1 VVASSERGRRRGP
14 ALRLPLALL
23 AGLAAGAEAQVAGRV
38 DVGVGGSD
46 QRRPGAAALWSVA
59 PTLLWETGPF
69 RFRARGEYGEF
80 AVIGQGAQGQI
91 EGSWFGRAGAP
102 FLVELTGQARGT
114 ALSSGAR
121 AQGDAGARLHL
132 VEARRGLWA
141 GAQAGRDG
149 RGPTIRW
156 EAAAWQRFGDLWIQ
170 VQGSQTSA
178 IDLVLRDGA
187 APDTLTPQPDTLY
200 REQVRVHTDIG
211 TWLHW
216 RRGPVQLAGALGR
229 RFGVAEPAGGLRG
242 SPTNPGNP
250 ADPTLGLTTRKSGAV
265 TWWSLEGRLWV
276 TEQVGLLAAGG
287 YQPPDGSLRT
297 PGGRFLRLGLSAA
310 LPQGRRGETTP
321 ALRPAP
327 QPRAAVELRP
337 LAGGFQELLI
347 AAPAAQEVELMGDF
361 TDWLPVPL
369 APAAGGRWRIRL
381 RLPPG
386 MYAMNVRYDRGPW
399 LVPAGLPLMKDDFG
413 GESGVLVVR

>member
-1 VVASSERGRRRGP
+1 VRRL
-14 ALRLPLALL
+14 ALALL
-23 AGLAAGAEAQVAGRV
+23 AGLAARAEAQAAGRI

-46 QRRPGAAALWSVA
+46 QRRPGVAALWSVA
-59 PTLLWETGPF
+59 PSLLWQTGPF
-69 RFRARGEYGEF
+69 RFRAEGEYGEF
-80 AVIGQGAQGQI
+80 AVIGQGAQGQV
-91 EGSWFGRAGAP
+91 EGSWFGRAGPAL
-102 FLVELTGQARGT
+102 LVELTGQARGT
-114 ALSSGAR
+114 ALRSGTR
-121 AQGDAGARLHL
+121 GQGDAGTRLHL
-132 VEARRGLWA
+132 AGARRGLWA

-149 RGPTIRW
+149 RGPTVRW

-216 RRGPVQLAGALGR
+216 RRGPMQLAGALGR
-229 RFGVAEPAGGLRG
+229 RFGVAEPAGGLQG
-242 SPTNPGNP
+242 SPGNP
-250 ADPTLGLTTRKSGAV
+250 ADPTLGLTTRKAGAV
-265 TWWSLEGRLWV
+265 TWWSLEGRLWI

-310 LPQGRRGETTP
+310 LPRGGRGATGT
-321 ALRPAP
+321 AVLLAP
-327 QPRAAVELRP
+327 RPRAAVELRP
-337 LAGGFQELLI
+337 LEGGFQELFI
-347 AAPAAQEVELMGDF
+347 TAPAAQEVELMGDF

-369 APAAGGRWRIRL
+369 VAAGGGRWRLRL

-386 MYAMNVRYDRGPW
+386 MYGMNVRYDRGAW
-399 LVPAGLPLMKDDFG
+399 LVPPGLPVMKDDYG